1 MLWSI
6 KLAYL
11 SDAVSMNWNK
21 QEAGPGH
28 GSHDTP
34 FVLRC
39 AAYRRAGGAFFRTV
53 QAAALAGPPALGR
66 PVPGFEALA
75 RRCRHWRHRCCW
87 GCLSS
92 AQWSEAPHF
101 SRSFRR
107 YPGIAARALGG
118 RNARRTPIP
127 ATRQHVDRPFPR
139 CAKSGRSASLPWRMH
154 RRRFAGR
161 GAASRAWPGF
171 RRGA

>member
-11 SDAVSMNWNK
+11 PDAVSMNWNK

-34 FVLRC
+34 FALRC
-39 AAYRRAGGAFFRTV
+39 AAYRRAGGAFFRTI

-75 RRCRHWRHRCCW
+75 RRRRHRRDR
-87 GCLSS
+87 GVGDAFPQRNGARLRIFRVLSS
-92 AQWSEAPHF
+92 S
-101 SRSFRR
+101 